1 MPNKKSDMQ
10 GNYFS
15 YTGTYP
21 YSRYLIHKWSIRK
34 LKLVKDRITGQVLF
48 CWPYRMKYI
57 NIFWTRF
64 IQSRVKSF
72 VSSFFKNLVT
82 ADSLKHF
89 ENLMYLW
96 KPVKCTSEDLK
107 YIFEW
112 KYFFHDNFLSLAS
125 ILIKKINKK
134 MLCYIYIHL

>member
-1 MPNKKSDMQ
+1 MQ
-10 GNYFS
+10 SIYFNY
-15 YTGTYP
+15 TITYP
-21 YSRYLIHKWSIRK
+21 YSLYLTHKWMIRK
-34 LKLVKDRITGQVLF
+34 LELVKEHHWASVFFL
-48 CWPYRMKYI
+48 PYRMKYI
-57 NIFWTRF
+57 TIFWKRC

-82 ADSLKHF
+82 TDSLKHF